1 MFVTKADTVGKVTTW
16 LSLTR
21 CYHPHFG
28 YKGTHKTHMLVQSIP
43 TKLHTIE
50 TKMGPYWQRIRPF
63 FYIFFLAYS
72 FSSSLDHLFFSATMR
87 LNMAFLTPTPTAQ
100 NTVYEPS
107 VLIFLPHPNIT
118 MYSNIHYTRLTT
130 TRP

>member
-87 LNMAFLTPTPTAQ
+87 LNMAFLTPPSYGTEHRLRTQRAHLPSTPK
-100 NTVYEPS
+100 
-107 VLIFLPHPNIT
+107 
-118 MYSNIHYTRLTT
+118 HYHV
-130 TRP
+130 